1 MVKVGLD
8 AGTAKSLKQQSL
20 TNQVKQPFKMDAIK
34 AENKLFEFLK
44 KEKIAKIAKLKERRA
59 WLKEMLD

>member
-44 KEKIAKIAKLKERRA
+44 ERENCKNCKTERKNGLVERKA
-59 WLKEMLD
+59 